1 MAGMSLSRRRLLR
14 ALPAGFVS
22 VLAAGAAR
30 RGLGAGV
37 RPGDTAWRQLGLLLP
52 GRLLRPGDEG
62 YAAAAQPNNLRFAAR
77 LPQGIARCASAED
90 VAAVIGWCREQGL
103 PLRVRAGGHSYA
115 GYSTTDGL
123 LLDVSPMNRV
133 RFDARSGRIAIGA
146 GARNSEV
153 YAALRGSGLA
163 FTHGR
168 CPSAGAGAFLL
179 GGGIGFNMRRRG
191 VACDQLLATELVTA
205 DGGRRSATA
214 TADPALFW
222 ACRGGGGG
230 QLGVSTGFTLQGFP
244 ADPVTAFVITWAAR
258 PEAVGE
264 ALMAALDAAP
274 DTLGSRISFGAVTP
288 AQLAG
293 GSDVTVSLVGQL
305 AGSESALRDIL
316 APAFAAAPPAHADIR
331 RLAYWPAQD
340 FLAEAGDPTYYQ
352 ERSAFVDRPFGGAA
366 LAEGFGWLRRWPGT
380 GGYCDLRFFQTGGAM
395 NRVAPDA
402 TAFVH
407 RRSRWL
413 MVVGLYWSEAD
424 ERSPEVLRR
433 GHEWQDAFYAAMLPL
448 AGGGAYVNFP
458 DPSLADWGQSY
469 YGANLE
475 RLARIRTALDPAGV
489 FRFPQS
495 A

>member
-1 MAGMSLSRRRLLR
+1 MGMSLSRRGLLR
-14 ALPAGFVS
+14 AVPAGIVS
-22 VLAAGAAR
+22 ALAAGAAR
-30 RGLGAGV
+30 RGLGAGAQ
-37 RPGDTAWRQLGLLLP
+37 PGGTAWRQLGLLLP
-52 GRLLRPGDEG
+52 GRLLRPGDAG
-62 YAAAAQPNNLRFAAR
+62 FAAAAQPNNLRFAAR
-77 LPQGIARCASAED
+77 LPQAIARCASPED
-90 VAAVIGWCREQGL
+90 VASVIGWCREQGL

-123 LLDVSPMNRV
+123 LLDVGPMSRV
-133 RFDARSGRIAIGA
+133 AFDAGTGLITIGA
-146 GARNSEV
+146 GARNGQV
-153 YAALRGSGLA
+153 YAALRDSGAA

-179 GGGIGFNMRRRG
+179 GGGIGFNMRRQG
-191 VACDQLLATELVTA
+191 AACDQLVATELVTA

-214 TADPALFW
+214 ASDPALFW

-230 QLGVSTGFTLQGFP
+230 QLGVSTSFTLQAFP
-244 ADPVTAFVITWAAR
+244 ATPVTAFAIGWTAR

-264 ALMAALDAAP
+264 ALLAALDAAP
-274 DTLGSRISFGAVTP
+274 ETLGSRVSFGAVTP
-288 AQLAG
+288 AQLAA
-293 GSDVTVSLVGQL
+293 GSDVTIDLIGQL
-305 AGSESALRDIL
+305 AGSESELRDIL
-316 APAFAAAPPAHADIR
+316 APAFAAAAPARAEIR
-331 RLAYWPAQD
+331 RMEYWPAQD
-340 FLAEAGDPTYYQ
+340 FLAEPGPPTYYQ
-352 ERSAFVDRPFGGAA
+352 ERSAFVDRPFGAAA
-366 LAEGFGWLRRWPGT
+366 LAEGFRWLRRWPGT

-413 MVVGLYWSEAD
+413 MVVGLYWNATD

-433 GHEWQDAFYAAMLPL
+433 GHEWQDAFHGAMLPL

-458 DPSLADWGQSY
+458 DPSLGAGGPSY
-469 YGANLE
+469 YGANLA
-475 RLARIRTALDPAGV
+475 RLARIRTALDPDGV